1 MYTTPDIPVLLSGI
15 VALMGSVNVYF
26 MPELF
31 NVPLPDTIEDV
42 ENYREIK
49 KEIELENKLEA
60 SKHNMLPEEEDL
72 VM

>member
-1 MYTTPDIPVLLSGI
+1 MYTSPDIPVLLSGI
-15 VALMGSVNVYF
+15 VALMGSVTVYF

-49 KEIELENKLEA
+49 KEIELENKLVA
-60 SKHNMLPEEEDL
+60 SKNRMLPEEEDL